1 MKRLFGWL
9 RSAVGYMWQ
18 RSNFTRACLIN
29 IFIVNACLCLLVMGV
44 IGQKL
49 GIIPDVSATETA
61 EYRSTQTRIAI
72 LALTPS
78 DTPTATNTLT
88 PTYTPTFTTTPT
100 MTYTPSK
107 TFTPSITPTPSDTLT
122 PTDTPTATNTATP
135 TFTPSTTPT
144 PTLTYTPSK
153 TFTPSITPSPSDT
166 PTPITPT
173 MRPQMRYVTTERVNV
188 RSCVGLNCEIVTQMD
203 YRDSFETTGQREDS
217 NGRTW
222 YSFIHNNQTVWI
234 AGWLTSTERPVVKS
248 FPTQP
253 PAAQP
258 PAQQQ
263 PTQPPAQQPTEPP
276 QPAWNCAGDRY
287 DCNSFSSCA
296 EMWSYWN
303 ACPGDPSNLDGN
315 NDGEPCESRCG

>member
-1 MKRLFGWL
+1 MKRLFDWL
-9 RSAVGYMWQ
+9 RSAIGYMWR
-18 RSNFTRACLIN
+18 RSNFTRACLIFFLM
-29 IFIVNACLCLLVMGV
+29 ISSGFCLLLVLA
-44 IGQKL
+44 IGQGV
-49 GIIPDVSATETA
+49 GIIPDAAATETA
-61 EYRSTQTRIAI
+61 EYQSTQTRVAI

-78 DTPTATNTLT
+78 DTPTPTNTPT
-88 PTYTPTFTTTPT
+88 PTYTPTVTPTPT
-100 MTYTPSK
+100 MTYTPSM
-107 TFTPSITPTPSDTLT
+107 TPTPSDTPT
-122 PTDTPTATNTATP
+122 PTDTATP
-135 TFTPSTTPT
+135 TFTPSITPT

-153 TFTPSITPSPSDT
+153 TFTPSITSSPSDT
-166 PTPITPT
+166 PTPLTPT
-173 MRPQMRYVTTERVNV
+173 MRPQTRYVTAERVNV
-188 RSCVGLNCEIVTQMD
+188 RICVGLECEIVTQLD
-203 YRDSFETTGQREDS
+203 YRDSFEATGQEKDS

-222 YSFIHNNQTVWI
+222 YSFIHDNQTAWV
-234 AGWLTSTERPVVKS
+234 AGWLTSTERPVVQS

-287 DCNSFSSCA
+287 NCNSFSSCA

-315 NDGEPCESRCG
+315 NDGEPCESRCR